1 MSLVEQAVEILS
13 STLSHSTCEKKSS
26 AVIYIMEKTL
36 NNYISYFIFPG
47 GRDIKFFFIFVHRR
61 HPGTKTRAL
70 NLASYNYLGFA
81 ENSGPCAEAAEQAVR
96 RYGVAGCSARNEYGE

>member
-1 MSLVEQAVEILS
+1 M
-13 STLSHSTCEKKSS
+13 KKDFGSNLYLCTGRS
-26 AVIYIMEKTL
+26 ITTFL
-36 NNYISYFIFPG
+36 NFSG
-47 GRDIKFFFIFVHRR
+47 SEIKFSCLHRR